1 MALKE
6 QDIVFHT
13 KDSNGNTV
21 LQLPITRVENVEG
34 AIKTVNGNRPDSN
47 GNISPSQ
54 TGCLP
59 LAGGNMTGTIA
70 ARHSI
75 DDATTVP
82 SSNQYQTALSLKDK
96 NNQAFGHIQ
105 TASYADTGKL
115 LVKMSVVD
123 GLRNG
128 NLYDE
133 TPATHFI
140 GVGMDESGTPYTV
153 APNPPADDDS
163 DQIATTAWVRNTVDA
178 MIDDEGVVHI
188 AGNETISGAKT
199 FSAATTLNGV
209 VNLNATVIGGAGRD
223 IWFAHVAGATSNR
236 SVILSGNAYADGAS
250 LYLIAKD
257 YSTNGGAFQIN
268 AHDGATV
275 KTLLGK
281 PDGTLTWGGVDVLN
295 PVGTVIAMAANSAP
309 SGYLLCNGAAVSRT
323 TYAELFAAI
332 GTTYGAGDGSTTF
345 NLPNLTDRFIQGSGT
360 AGTVKSAGLPNITG
374 TLATLYLAKSTYTG
388 AFSSDGSAINS
399 EKGGSYGHKVVSF
412 DASRSS
418 SIYGNSTTVQP
429 PALTMRYY
437 IKY

>member
-34 AIKTVNGNRPDSN
+34 ALKTVNGNKPDSD
-47 GNISPSQ
+47 GNIAPSK

-59 LAGGNMTGTIA
+59 LAGGDMTGTIA

-75 DDATTVP
+75 DDATAVP
-82 SSNQYQTALSLKDK
+82 SSNQYQTALILKDK

-128 NLYDE
+128 NIYDE

-236 SVILSGNAYADGAS
+236 SVILSGNAYQDGAS
-250 LYLIAKD
+250 FYLIAKD
-257 YSTNGGAFQIN
+257 YATNGGSFQIN
-268 AHDGATV
+268 AHDGTNV

-281 PDGTLTWGGVDVLN
+281 PDGTLTWGGKNIVRSVNNVAADAAGNVPLATVATSGSYN
-295 PVGTVIAMAANSAP
+295 DLSNKPTIPATPKAYVTTAWRSGKSWYRKWSDGFIEQGGTSSTGESPVSFHTAF
-309 SGYLLCNGAAVSRT
+309 T
-323 TYAELFAAI
+323 
-332 GTTYGAGDGSTTF
+332 STDYTI
-345 NLPNLTDRFIQGSGT
+345 NLTFCSGQSAQSVNVYADRNTTTSFQWGR
-360 AGTVKSAGLPNITG
+360 
-374 TLATLYLAKSTYTG
+374 YTG
-388 AFSSDGSAINS
+388 WSGF
-399 EKGGSYGHKVVSF
+399 
-412 DASRSS
+412 
-418 SIYGNSTTVQP
+418 TVYWY
-429 PALTMRYY
+429 ACGY
-437 IKY
+437 